1 MTRISD
7 EVKLAMLL
15 CILMAFVLFTEGCA
29 SKKQA
34 QMQQMNE
41 LEHKIYASYAE
52 VEPEKLKRQIDVANQ
67 KYDNGEH
74 HDAILLYK
82 DLLEEYRTEDKT
94 LEVAINT
101 NMALAA
107 LEMGDRDRFF
117 QYAERARNLGGDLG
131 YLTENTQL
139 VFMLDQCFKG
149 DCANRR
155 DMRIS
160 VGIFDSVKNIIG
172 EVR

>member
-1 MTRISD
+1 MIRISD
-7 EVKLAMLL
+7 EVKLAVLFF
-15 CILMAFVLFTEGCA
+15 ILMAFVLFTEGCA
-29 SKKQA
+29 GKKQA
-34 QMQQMNE
+34 QIQQMNE

-52 VEPEKLKRQIDVANQ
+52 VEPEKLKAQIEAANQ
-67 KYDNGEH
+67 KYENGEH
-74 HDAILLYK
+74 HDAILLYE
-82 DLLEEYRTEDKT
+82 DILEEYRTEDKA

-107 LEMGDRDRFF
+107 LEMGDRDRFS

-131 YLTENTQL
+131 FLPENTQM

-149 DCANRR
+149 DCINRQ

-160 VGIFDSVKNIIG
+160 VGIYDSIKTVIG